1 MPKARVTYG
10 WTAGGS
16 KDIVHEEFIA
26 SGGFGE
32 VHKVPK
38 HMILADRR

>member
-1 MPKARVTYG
+1 MPKGRVTYG

-16 KDIVHEEFIA
+16 KDIVHEKFIA

-32 VHKVPK
+32 VHKVLK
-38 HMILADRR
+38 HLIHADCR